1 MSSEQAPDSLT
12 TAVNRKVI
20 VYIAVSADGYIAGP
34 GDDLS
39 FLKLAEAE
47 GEDYGYAAFRSHV
60 DTVILGRKTFDWV
73 VSEVGAFPESE
84 RQVYVITRTPRT
96 AEGNIHFYTGD
107 ISALVD
113 MLRARPGQDIH
124 LDGGGQVIRE
134 FLARD
139 LVDELILFIIPVL
152 LGEGTRLFQAP
163 YPSFRL
169 LLKGTQRYPTGVVR
183 MDYTI
188 VP

>member
-1 MSSEQAPDSLT
+1 
-12 TAVNRKVI
+12 
-20 VYIAVSADGYIAGP
+20 
-34 GDDLS
+34 
-39 FLKLAEAE
+39 
-47 GEDYGYAAFRSHV
+47 
-60 DTVILGRKTFDWV
+60 
-73 VSEVGAFPESE
+73 
-84 RQVYVITRTPRT
+84 
-96 AEGNIHFYTGD
+96 
-107 ISALVD
+107 
-113 MLRARPGQDIH
+113 
-124 LDGGGQVIRE
+124 VIRE